1 MLLDVATFLIAMAT
15 LLFVRIPHPARDESS
30 PTHFWADLSFG
41 LRFIRERPGLIALL
55 LIFMGM
61 NFFGTLTYMSLI
73 PVMVL
78 ARTGGDELA
87 WATVQMA
94 LGLGGVVG
102 GIIASVWRG
111 PRRRIHA
118 IYGGAALSFLFGDAL
133 LGLGRTVPVW
143 AVAAFIAA
151 VFIPPIIANDRAI
164 WQSKTPPA
172 AQGRVFA
179 ANVMIRISTMPLA
192 ALAAGP
198 LADRI
203 FEPAMA
209 EGGWLTPIFG
219 PLVGT
224 GPGAGVA
231 VLFLGT
237 CVLGTAMSL
246 GGYLWRPA
254 RCVETDLPDHV
265 SVPVEM
271 VSVQPRAAEG

>member
-1 MLLDVATFLIAMAT
+1 
-15 LLFVRIPHPARDESS
+15 
-30 PTHFWADLSFG
+30 
-41 LRFIRERPGLIALL
+41 
-55 LIFMGM
+55 
-61 NFFGTLTYMSLI
+61 
-73 PVMVL
+73 
-78 ARTGGDELA
+78 
-87 WATVQMA
+87 MA
-94 LGLGGVVG
+94 LGLGGVAG

-118 IYGGAALSFLFGDAL
+118 IYGGAALSFLFGDSL
-133 LGLGRTVPVW
+133 LGLGRSVPVW
-143 AVAAFIAA
+143 SVAAFVAA
-151 VFIPPIIANDRAI
+151 IFIPMIMANDRAI
-164 WQSKTPPA
+164 WQSKTPPT

-179 ANVMIRISTMPLA
+179 ANGMIRVAPMPLA

-224 GPGAGVA
+224 GPGTGIA

-237 CVLGTAMSL
+237 CILGTAMSL

-254 RCVETDLPDHV
+254 RRVEIDLPDYLPMPLEAEPAPEDAGHTDMTPSV
-265 SVPVEM
+265 SVE
-271 VSVQPRAAEG
+271 A